1 MIQVTHLHK
10 NFGQR
15 SLFADLNLNFEA
27 GTSYALTGQSGS
39 GKTTLLNMIAH
50 LEVYDQGQILFKGQ
64 DLKSIK
70 DFVFFRDYLGYLF
83 QNFGLIENETVEAN
97 LALGLIGK
105 KLSKPDKKT
114 RMHEI
119 LDQVGLNYLK
129 LDRKVFELSG
139 GEAQRVA
146 LAKVIL
152 KDPPLILADEP
163 TASIDNENAKA
174 IMKKLL
180 SLSNDN
186 RVILIATH
194 DPLVWEMVD
203 QVVDLNIL
211 NQVH

>member
-163 TASIDNENAKA
+163 TASIDIENAKA

-180 SLSNDN
+180 YLSNDN

-203 QVVDLNIL
+203 QVVDLNL
-211 NQVH
+211 LSQVH

>member
-83 QNFGLIENETVEAN
+83 QNFGLIENETIEAN

-163 TASIDNENAKA
+163 TASIDIENAKA

-203 QVVDLNIL
+203 QVVDLNAL
-211 NQVH
+211 HQKH

>member
-83 QNFGLIENETVEAN
+83 QNFGLIENETIEAN

-163 TASIDNENAKA
+163 TASIDIENAKA

-203 QVVDLNIL
+203 QVVDLNAL
-211 NQVH
+211 KRVH

>member
-83 QNFGLIENETVEAN
+83 QNFGLIENETIEAN

-119 LDQVGLNYLK
+119 LDQVSLNYLK

-163 TASIDNENAKA
+163 TASIDIENAKA

-203 QVVDLNIL
+203 QVVDLNAL
-211 NQVH
+211 KRVH